1 MVRIKVEHV
10 LMLAIVAFAIYY
22 LVGSYGCTNGL
33 VDVDG
38 FSVGVELNNYCEK
51 NLESNCSNS
60 FSLSE
65 CNICAGQHQH
75 VLKVAGCKNDD
86 LINYC
91 KKFTNGEKKNLKDYF
106 NDLIDF
112 IKKNLPESFL
122 TIVIIVCIAY
132 IISKIISIFNI
143 NVNLSF

>member
-1 MVRIKVEHV
+1 MVRVKVEHV

-22 LVGSYGCTNGL
+22 LIGSYGCTNGL
-33 VDVDG
+33 VGVDG
-38 FSVGVELNNYCEK
+38 FSVGVELNNGCEK

-65 CNICAGQHQH
+65 CNTCAGQHQH
-75 VLKVAGCKNDD
+75 KLRVEGCTHNNTQ
-86 LINYC
+86 NYC
-91 KKFTNGEKKNLKDYF
+91 KKFTNEEKKSLKDYF
-106 NDLIDF
+106 NNLIQF

-132 IISKIISIFNI
+132 IISKIIDIFKV

>member
-1 MVRIKVEHV
+1 MVGVKVEHV
-10 LMLAIVAFAIYY
+10 LMLVIVIFVIYY
-22 LVGSYGCTNGL
+22 LIGSCDCTNGL
-33 VDVDG
+33 VGVDG
-38 FSVGVELNNYCEK
+38 FNVGVQENNCHK
-51 NLESNCSNS
+51 VLENNCSNS

-65 CNICAGQHQH
+65 CNTCAGQHQH
-75 VLKVAGCKNDD
+75 KLKVAGCTHNNTQ
-86 LINYC
+86 NYC
-91 KKFTNGEKKNLKDYF
+91 KKFTNGEKKSLKDYF

-132 IISKIISIFNI
+132 IISKIIDIFKV

>member
-10 LMLAIVAFAIYY
+10 LMLVIVIFVIYY
-22 LVGSYGCTNGL
+22 LIGSCDCTNGL
-33 VDVDG
+33 VGVDG
-38 FSVGVELNNYCEK
+38 FNVGVQENNCHK
-51 NLESNCSNS
+51 VLENNCSNS

-65 CNICAGQHQH
+65 CKICTGQHQRK
-75 VLKVAGCKNDD
+75 LMVAGCINDD

-91 KKFTNGEKKNLKDYF
+91 KKKKSLKDYF
-106 NDLIDF
+106 NDLIEF

-132 IISKIISIFNI
+132 IISKIISIFKV